1 MLGRTL
7 LTIAIAVSL
16 LVGPTGAAAA
26 QPADGPPDD
35 LPDPVPEFVSDVL
48 GAISDFVAGLL
59 ESLGE
64 VVRSLTPGGAGAGSN
79 GVGK

>member
-1 MLGRTL
+1 MNGRTL
-7 LTIAIAVSL
+7 LTIAIAISL
-16 LVGPTGAAAA
+16 LVGATGTAAA
-26 QPADGPPDD
+26 QPGDGPPDE

-64 VVRSLTPGGAGAGSN
+64 VVRSLTPGGAGTGPNGAG
-79 GVGK
+79 K